1 MVKSEQSTDLGG
13 KWFGKL
19 QDEIAEASDGARID
33 FLTAVKPDSM
43 GFYGKEGVD
52 DED

>member
-1 MVKSEQSTDLGG
+1 MVKSEQSNELGE

-19 QDEIAEASDGARID
+19 QGEVAAAPDEAKSD
-33 FLTAVKPDSM
+33 FLKAVKPDSM
-43 GFYGKEGVD
+43 GFYGKEGVE